1 MSDGFLGRWS
11 RRKLDARDGRPL
23 PEEPREVAA
32 AREPVASVLPAV
44 AADPASEIDV
54 AQPRALAPQVPA
66 PAADE
71 PPPPTMEDVEALTA
85 QSDFSRFA
93 ARDVAADVKNAAM
106 KKLFAD
112 PRYNVM
118 DGMDVYIGDY
128 SRPDPLPG
136 SMLRQLASA
145 SFLRLFDKPPAE
157 AVAGAPPD
165 QARDVADNHA
175 ARSVAQ
181 STTVSDA
188 AAEPPNDADPDLRL
202 QQDDAPAAG
211 GPGQGAA

>member
-23 PEEPREVAA
+23 PEEPPQAA
-32 AREPVASVLPAV
+32 APAAV
-44 AADPASEIDV
+44 AP
-54 AQPRALAPQVPA
+54 LAPAAADGAPGLPQPPVLAAEVPA
-66 PAADE
+66 PATE
-71 PPPPTMEDVEALTA
+71 EPPPPPTMEDVRTLTA

-93 ARDVAADVKNAAM
+93 ARDVAADVKNAAL

-128 SRPDPLPG
+128 SKPDPLPD

-145 SFLRLFDKPPAE
+145 SFLRLFDEPPAE
-157 AVAGAPPD
+157 AAAGAQPG

-188 AAEPPNDADPDLRL
+188 AAAPPDDADPDLRL

-211 GPGQGAA
+211 SPGQGAA

>member
-11 RRKLDARDGRPL
+11 RRKHEARAGAT
-23 PEEPREVAA
+23 AA
-32 AREPVASVLPAV
+32 VDEGA
-44 AADPASEIDV
+44 AADPGV
-54 AQPRALAPQVPA
+54 PPAQPPEPLGAPQVAVASRTDDPPA
-66 PAADE
+66 SVRSAADE
-71 PPPPTMEDVEALTA
+71 PPPPPPPTMEDVQALTA
-85 QSDFSRFA
+85 HSDFSRFA
-93 ARDVAADVKNAAM
+93 ARDVAADVKNAAL

-145 SFLRLFDKPPAE
+145 SFLRLFDDPPAE
-157 AVAGAPPD
+157 AVAGAPPE

-181 STTVSDA
+181 SNTVSDA